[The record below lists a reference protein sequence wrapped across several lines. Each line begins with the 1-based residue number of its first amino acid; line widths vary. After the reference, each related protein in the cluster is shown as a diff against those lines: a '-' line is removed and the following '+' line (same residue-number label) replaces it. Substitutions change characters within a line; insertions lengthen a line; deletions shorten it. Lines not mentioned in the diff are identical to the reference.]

1 MIQDK
6 SNEFQDTWTFLNRR
20 LVEAVQLHDLLS
32 KSEVTSQSAKDTV
45 QSVFVT
51 VSPLLFHNV
60 ILSVPLQNT
69 LSPKINPSPKYGFCS
84 Q

>member
-1 MIQDK
+1 MMQDK

-32 KSEVTSQSAKDTV
+32 KSDVTSQSAKDTA

-51 VSPLLFHNV
+51 VRAFFCY
-60 ILSVPLQNT
+60 T
-69 LSPKINPSPKYGFCS
+69 LY
-84 Q
+84 

>member
-1 MIQDK
+1 MFQFNWYLRRIGVAGVYKATELYMMQDK
-6 SNEFQDTWTFLNRR
+6 SNEFQNTWTFLNRR

-51 VSPLLFHNV
+51 V
-60 ILSVPLQNT
+60 
-69 LSPKINPSPKYGFCS
+69 KIKIWH
-84 Q
+84 

>member
-6 SNEFQDTWTFLNRR
+6 SNEFRDTWTFLNRR
-20 LVEAVQLHDLLS
+20 LIEAVQLHDLLS

-51 VSPLLFHNV
+51 VRF
-60 ILSVPLQNT
+60 
-69 LSPKINPSPKYGFCS
+69 FCS
-84 Q
+84 AHLMFKYSWNSRSLKVSLRFF